1 MLPYLSQ
8 IMTAHHSDLTLELPL
23 LPLLIIVIYLIY
35 LPDEKSLS
43 NVILVKVLTGASG
56 REYSWG

>member
-1 MLPYLSQ
+1 
-8 IMTAHHSDLTLELPL
+8 MTAHHSDLTLELPL

-35 LPDEKSLS
+35 LPDEKSLL

-56 REYSWG
+56 REYS